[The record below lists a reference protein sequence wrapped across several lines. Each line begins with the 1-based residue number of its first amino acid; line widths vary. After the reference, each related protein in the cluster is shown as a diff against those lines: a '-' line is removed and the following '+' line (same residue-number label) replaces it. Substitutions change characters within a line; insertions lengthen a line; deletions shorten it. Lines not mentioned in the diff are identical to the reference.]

1 MTGTKRKRPR
11 PAAMTPAEL
20 RALIAASGLTQGEA
34 AERLG
39 ITRQTAW
46 MWTTGRTPISRQAVA
61 LIKAT
66 FGISK

>member
-1 MTGTKRKRPR
+1 MTGTKRAR

-20 RALIAASGLTQGEA
+20 RALIEKAGLTNPEF

-46 MWTTGRTPISRQAVA
+46 MWTTGRTPISRQAQA
-61 LIKAT
+61 LILSV
-66 FGISK
+66 FGNSK